1 MEEAW
6 WEGPIR
12 FLCGYWWVFLIILV
26 LALVAYFTRNLWLPL
41 LLL

>member
-12 FLCGYWWVFLIILV
+12 FLCGYWWLLLLVLV
-26 LALVAYFTRNLWLPL
+26 LALTAYFTRNLWLPL
-41 LLL
+41 LLV